1 MHAFIVRPFGTKQG
15 INFERVEQ
23 ELLAPA
29 LKELNFSGKTTQVFT
44 EQGNIRTDMFEQLL
58 IADLVIADV
67 SIHNT
72 NAFYELGIRH
82 AFRDRHTFLIK
93 SEGDEIPFDLKTD
106 RYFHYNAQNPADA
119 LKALIKALRKTF
131 DSTQQDSPV
140 FQLLPTLTATDPESV
155 CGSAPRL
162 SRRC

>member
-15 INFERVEQ
+15 IDFERVEQ

-29 LKELNFSGKTTQVFT
+29 LKELNFSGKTTQVFI

-67 SIHNT
+67 SIHNA

-82 AFRDRHTFLIK
+82 AFRDRHTFLVK
-93 SEGDEIPFDLKTD
+93 SAGDEVPFDIKTD
-106 RYFHYNAQNPADA
+106 RYFSYDAQTP
-119 LKALIKALRKTF
+119 
-131 DSTQQDSPV
+131 SES
-140 FQLLPTLTATDPESV
+140 LTYSD
-155 CGSAPRL
+155 
-162 SRRC
+162 